1 MKRLVRVR
9 NTRIGAMNIQ
19 SSRNANH
26 RITPR
31 PQPRA
36 QEPTPETTSSQVHQ
50 PWRQIPLNEAVVE
63 IPQSIFE
70 LSPLTTASPLAAKG
84 VQLGVSS
91 LAMARAVQCFHDAES
106 LEEIMEGVSSGAL
119 ALAGGATLLPGA
131 AASFASQSLL
141 AVHGGTEL
149 ALGLR
154 EVKEELSKAQPAKLE
169 LAAGV
174 LDSIKG
180 ASTFLPL
187 FFPETATAVN
197 IFQIGAILTKT
208 VMEPHMERSRQRSA
222 S

>member
-1 MKRLVRVR
+1 MKRLVRVK
-9 NTRIGAMNIQ
+9 NTKIGAMNIQ

-50 PWRQIPLNEAVVE
+50 PWRQITLNEAVVE

-208 VMEPHMERSRQRSA
+208 VMEPHMERSRQRSV